1 MTEDPMPETLR
12 MKTHRV
18 TLSQNSNTLSHLSC
32 DTNHSYY
39 SDSSPGPDSDHN
51 VSVSSL
57 PGHGDQCPLSTVTTP
72 SPDPNPDTRVSTSVP
87 YRLND
92 VFYNEYAAEI
102 RDRHG
107 KRLALKGGESPVP
120 SENDWDGDR
129 GNQDVAIS
137 MEDGFNEISSEKI
150 PGEPLKAIFSLIFL
164 GVSWIASTSS
174 LAMTHEFLPDQPP
187 LPDIVLDNI
196 TKQNW
201 ALDVCEILLM
211 MSIVAAVIVVVFHRH
226 RFILLRR
233 IWFLLGLLY
242 FYRSITIFVTVLPKS
257 DKDYLCTEKAGN
269 ITALLVVNRVVT
281 LLSGG
286 GLSINGKHVY
296 CGDYIFSGHTVI
308 FVMAYLCIKQYTPS
322 RYYPL
327 HWLSLLTSVCG
338 VIFLL
343 LARGHYTIDIVI
355 AYALTYWLWITYH
368 TLANI
373 PILKTKHKDNQLKGL
388 LWWHILRWF
397 EGNISGSV
405 PNEYSVPFWGTIKK
419 CWRRCQSPP
428 LSTISE

>member
-1 MTEDPMPETLR
+1 M
-12 MKTHRV
+12 
-18 TLSQNSNTLSHLSC
+18 
-32 DTNHSYY
+32 
-39 SDSSPGPDSDHN
+39 
-51 VSVSSL
+51 
-57 PGHGDQCPLSTVTTP
+57 
-72 SPDPNPDTRVSTSVP
+72 
-87 YRLND
+87 
-92 VFYNEYAAEI
+92 FYNEYAAEI

-129 GNQDVAIS
+129 DGNQDVAIY
-137 MEDGFNEISSEKI
+137 MEDGFTEISSEKL
-150 PGEPLKAIFSLIFL
+150 PGEPMKAIFSLIFL

-196 TKQNW
+196 TKQTW

-211 MSIVAAVIVVVFHRH
+211 ISLVSAVIVVVFHRH

-257 DKDYLCTEKAGN
+257 DKDYLCSEKAGN

-286 GLSINGKHVY
+286 GLSINGKHTY

-308 FVMAYLCIKQYTPS
+308 FVMAYLCIKQ
-322 RYYPL
+322 
-327 HWLSLLTSVCG
+327 C
-338 VIFLL
+338 
-343 LARGHYTIDIVI
+343 
-355 AYALTYWLWITYH
+355 
-368 TLANI
+368 
-373 PILKTKHKDNQLKGL
+373 K
-388 LWWHILRWF
+388 
-397 EGNISGSV
+397 
-405 PNEYSVPFWGTIKK
+405 
-419 CWRRCQSPP
+419 
-428 LSTISE
+428 

>member
-1 MTEDPMPETLR
+1 M
-12 MKTHRV
+12 
-18 TLSQNSNTLSHLSC
+18 
-32 DTNHSYY
+32 
-39 SDSSPGPDSDHN
+39 
-51 VSVSSL
+51 
-57 PGHGDQCPLSTVTTP
+57 
-72 SPDPNPDTRVSTSVP
+72 
-87 YRLND
+87 
-92 VFYNEYAAEI
+92 FYNEYAAEI

-164 GVSWIASTSS
+164 GVSWVASTSS

-308 FVMAYLCIKQYTPS
+308 FVMAYLCIKQ
-322 RYYPL
+322 
-327 HWLSLLTSVCG
+327 C
-338 VIFLL
+338 
-343 LARGHYTIDIVI
+343 
-355 AYALTYWLWITYH
+355 
-368 TLANI
+368 
-373 PILKTKHKDNQLKGL
+373 K
-388 LWWHILRWF
+388 
-397 EGNISGSV
+397 
-405 PNEYSVPFWGTIKK
+405 
-419 CWRRCQSPP
+419 
-428 LSTISE
+428 